1 MSNYTFPN
9 GFLWGVAGS
18 AFQMEGAMRE
28 GGKCLNANEAA
39 FYDPATNGRFED
51 QRPPDVNCDFYHKYP
66 EDLALFKELGVNTF
80 RFSISWSRI
89 IPAID
94 AEPCQAGIDYYNNL
108 IDEMLKNNITPFFDL
123 WHSDLPQWVKENG
136 GVASEEFPSWYLR
149 YAEVCLRAFGDR
161 VKYWSTVN
169 EPKLTVYGPYAR
181 AVGATDEEIA
191 TAIKATHHMLKAH
204 FGTVKL
210 LRQLWPDAKIG
221 SVHNAS
227 EIYCRSFEQ
236 KDIDAAKRSWAMQWV
251 FLDPMVLG
259 RYPEELL
266 TYPGVAK
273 HITEDYR
280 QALTEMFEPMDFCGL
295 NYYCPNHTRAGDKT
309 HFGTASF
316 TTEMPADAY
325 PFTTYPSG
333 LLDLLLN
340 LDDRYDGFAMI
351 ITENGY
357 TYRREDVFTMDLEA
371 LQHDI
376 DRELYIREHLRS
388 CGRALRAGVN
398 LQGYFYWSAM
408 DCWESSRGYGYPMG
422 IVAVNFDTLERV
434 PRDSFYYY
442 QKVIK
447 NNMVD

>member
-1 MSNYTFPN
+1 MSNFSFPK

-18 AFQMEGAMRE
+18 AFQMEGAMHE
-28 GGKCLNANEAA
+28 GGKCLNASEAA
-39 FYDPATNGRFED
+39 FYNPACADMFADR
-51 QRPPDVNCDFYHKYP
+51 RAPDVNCDFYHKYP

-94 AEPCQAGIDYYNNL
+94 AEPNQAGIDYYNRV
-108 IDEMLKNNITPFFDL
+108 IDEMLKNGITPFFDL
-123 WHSDLPQWVKENG
+123 YHSDLPQWVKENG
-136 GVASEEFPSWYLR
+136 GALSEDFPKWYPR
-149 YAEVCLRAFGDR
+149 YAEVCLRSFGDR

-169 EPKLTVYGPYAR
+169 EPKLTVYGPLAR
-181 AVGATDEEIA
+181 VIGATDEDIA
-191 TAIKATHHMLKAH
+191 RAIKATHHMLVAH

-227 EIYCRSFEQ
+227 EVYCRSFDA
-236 KDIDAAKRSWAMQWV
+236 KDIEAAKRSWASQWT

-266 TYPGVAK
+266 NYPPIAR
-273 HITEDYR
+273 HITEEHQQKLR
-280 QALTEMFEPMDFCGL
+280 QMFVPMDFCGL
-295 NYYCPNHTRAGDKT
+295 NYYSPSHSRAGSRT
-309 HFGTASF
+309 HYGTAGFS
-316 TTEMPADAY
+316 TELPHDAY
-325 PFTTYPSG
+325 PFTTYASG
-333 LLDLLLN
+333 LQDLLLN
-340 LDDRYDGFAMI
+340 LDERYNGMPLI
-351 ITENGY
+351 VTENGY
-357 TYRREDVFTMDLEA
+357 TYRREDVFTMDLAA

-388 CGRALRAGVN
+388 CARALRAGVN

-408 DCWESSRGYGYPMG
+408 DCWEGTRGYGYPMG
-422 IVAVNFDTLERV
+422 IVGVNFDTLERV

-442 QKVIK
+442 QKVIA

>member
-1 MSNYTFPN
+1 MSNYTFPE

-28 GGKCLNANEAA
+28 GGKCLTATEAA
-39 FYDPATNGRFED
+39 FYDPEQNARFAD
-51 QRPPDVNCDFYHKYP
+51 KRPPDVNCDFYHKYP

-94 AEPCQAGIDYYNNL
+94 AEPCQAGIDYYNRVIN
-108 IDEMLKNNITPFFDL
+108 EMLKNGITPFMDL
-123 WHSDLPQWVKENG
+123 FHSDLPSWVKDNG
-136 GVASEEFPSWYLR
+136 GVASEEFPGWYLR

-181 AVGATDEEIA
+181 VVGATEEDIDV
-191 TAIKATHHMLKAH
+191 AIKATRHMLKAH

-221 SVHNAS
+221 SVHNSS
-227 EIYCRSFEQ
+227 EIYCRSFEE
-236 KDIDAAKRSWAMQWV
+236 KDIEAAKRSWASQWT
-251 FLDPMVLG
+251 FLDPMVFG
-259 RYPEELL
+259 RYPQEMLDYPPLSKHYTQEIRQEL
-266 TYPGVAK
+266 A
-273 HITEDYR
+273 D
-280 QALTEMFEPMDFCGL
+280 MFEPMDFCGL
-295 NYYCPNHTRAGDKT
+295 NYYCPSHTRAGNKT
-309 HFGTASF
+309 HYGTAGF
-316 TTEMPADAY
+316 QTELPTDAY
-325 PFTTYPSG
+325 PFTNYPSG

-340 LDDRYDGFAMI
+340 LNERYNGMPLI

-357 TYRREDVFTMDLEA
+357 TYKRDDVWDMDISK

-408 DCWESSRGYGYPMG
+408 DCWEGGRGYGYPMG
-422 IVAVNFDTLERV
+422 LVGVNFDTLERV

-442 QKVIK
+442 QKVIA

>member
-1 MSNYTFPN
+1 MSNFTFPKD
-9 GFLWGVAGS
+9 FLWGVAGS

-28 GGKCLNANEAA
+28 GGKCLNASEAA
-39 FYDPATNGRFED
+39 FYDPAVNSRFQD
-51 QRPPDVNCDFYHKYP
+51 KRPPDVNCDFYHKYP
-66 EDLALFKELGVNTF
+66 EDLKLFKELGVKTF

-89 IPAID
+89 IPDKD
-94 AEPCQAGIDYYNNL
+94 AEPCQAGIDYYNAL
-108 IDEMLKNNITPFFDL
+108 IDEYIKNDIIPFFDL
-123 WHSDLPQWVKENG
+123 FHSDLPQWVKDHG
-136 GVASEEFPSWYLR
+136 GIASEEFPGWYLR

-181 AVGATDEEIA
+181 VVGATPEDIA

-210 LRQLWPDAKIG
+210 LHQLWPEAKIG
-221 SVHNAS
+221 SVHNSS
-227 EIYCRSFEQ
+227 EVYCRSFEE
-236 KDIDAAKRSWAMQWV
+236 KDIEAAKRSWASQWV
-251 FLDPMVLG
+251 FLDPMMRG
-259 RYPEELL
+259 CYPEELL
-266 TYPGVAK
+266 AYPSIAC
-273 HITEDYR
+273 HITEEYQ
-280 QALTEMFEPMDFCGL
+280 QALKEMYEPMDFYGI
-295 NYYCPNHTRAGDKT
+295 NYYCPSHTRAGDRT
-309 HFGTASF
+309 HYGTAGF
-316 TTEMPADAY
+316 TTELPTDAY
-325 PFTTYPSG
+325 PFTNYASG

-340 LDDRYDGFAMI
+340 MNERYEGRPVF

-357 TYRREDVFTMDLEA
+357 TYRREDVFNMDLEP

-408 DCWESSRGYGYPMG
+408 DCWEGGRGYGYPMG
-422 IVAVNFDTLERV
+422 LVAINFDTLERV

-442 QKVIK
+442 QKVIAK
-447 NNMVD
+447 NMVD